1 MIKRLYIL
9 VIVQMVCTLGFTQSS
24 PSLPAYKDPSLSID
38 IRLSDLLSRMTLEE
52 KVGQLLC
59 PLGWEMYEIHGSEV
73 HPSGKFKQLIKER
86 NAGML
91 WATYRADPWTK
102 KTLANG
108 LNSEM
113 AAKAGNALQ
122 KYVMEN
128 TRLGIPMFLAEEA
141 PHGHM
146 AIGATVFPTGIG
158 MAATWSPELV
168 KEVGQVIAKE
178 IRSQG
183 GHISYG
189 PVLDLTRDPRWSRV
203 EETFGED
210 PVLSGI
216 LGASMVDGL
225 GGGNLSQKYATI
237 ATLKHF
243 LAYAVPEG
251 GQNGNYASVGIRDL
265 HQNFLPPFRKAID
278 AGALSVMTSYNSIDG
293 TPCTSNHYLLTQL
306 LRNEWKFRGFVV
318 SDLYSIEGIH
328 ESHFVAPTKENAAIQ
343 SVMAGVDVDL
353 GGDAYTNLCHAVQSG
368 QMDKTVIDTAVCRV
382 LRMKFE
388 MGLFEHPYVDPKIA
402 AKTVRRKEHIE
413 LARKIAQSSITLLKN
428 ENSILPLSKTINKV
442 AVIGPNADNR
452 YNMLGDYT
460 APQEDSNVKTVLDGI
475 LTKLSPFRV
484 EYVRGC
490 AIRDTTVNEI
500 EQAIKAARRSEVVIV
515 VVGGSSARDFKTSYK
530 ETGAAVAEEG
540 SVSDMECGEGFDRA
554 SLSLLGRQQELLE
567 SLQKTGKPLIVVYIE
582 GRPLEKN
589 WASEYADA
597 LLTAY
602 YPGQEGGNAIADVLF
617 GDYNPSGRL
626 PISVPRSV
634 GQIPVYYNKKA
645 PRNHDYVEM
654 SSFPLYSFGYGMSYT
669 TFEYSDLQVVQKSA
683 RCFEVSFKVKNT
695 GKYDGAEVIQVYVRK
710 VDDAEGPI
718 KSLRAFRRV
727 PLKAGETCVVSIDLL
742 PTTFEFFDPT
752 TNTMRIMPGKY
763 EIMYGNSSDIPS
775 GNKLSVTLR

>member
-9 VIVQMVCTLGFTQSS
+9 VMVQMVCTLGFTQSS

-38 IRLSDLLSRMTLEE
+38 MRLSDLLSRMTLEE

-108 LNSEM
+108 LNPELS
-113 AAKAGNALQ
+113 AKAGNALQ

-278 AGALSVMTSYNSIDG
+278 SGALSVMTSYNSIDG
-293 TPCTSNHYLLTQL
+293 IPCTSNHYLLTQL

-328 ESHFVAPTKENAAIQ
+328 ESHFVALTKENAAIQ
-343 SVMAGVDVDL
+343 SVTAGVDVDL

-368 QMDKTVIDTAVCRV
+368 QMDKAVIDTAVCRV

-475 LTKLSPFRV
+475 LTKLSPSRV

-500 EQAIKAARRSEVVIV
+500 EQAIEAARRSEVVIV

-645 PRNHDYVEM
+645 PRNHDYVEV
-654 SSFPLYSFGYGMSYT
+654 SSSPLYSFGYGMSYT

-695 GKYDGAEVIQVYVRK
+695 GKYDGEEVSQLYMRDEYASVVQPMKQLKHFERFYLSKGEEKLIVFTLAAEDLSIINQALEQIVESGTFQVMI
-710 VDDAEGPI
+710 G
-718 KSLRAFRRV
+718 S
-727 PLKAGETCVVSIDLL
+727 
-742 PTTFEFFDPT
+742 
-752 TNTMRIMPGKY
+752 
-763 EIMYGNSSDIPS
+763 SSDDIRLEGS
-775 GNKLSVTLR
+775 ILVK

>member
-9 VIVQMVCTLGFTQSS
+9 VIVQMVCTLGFTQSP
-24 PSLPAYKDPSLSID
+24 PSLPAYKDPSFSID
-38 IRLSDLLSRMTLEE
+38 VRLSDLLSRMTLEE

-59 PLGWEMYEIHGSEV
+59 PLGWEMYEIHGNEV
-73 HPSGKFKQLIKER
+73 CPSGKFKQLIKER
-86 NAGML
+86 NVGML

-108 LNSEM
+108 LNPEM

-158 MAATWSPELV
+158 MATTWSPELV

-210 PVLSGI
+210 PVLSGT

-293 TPCTSNHYLLTQL
+293 IPCTSNHYLLTQL

-368 QMDKTVIDTAVCRV
+368 QMDKAVIDTAVCRV

-428 ENSILPLSKTINKV
+428 ENSILPLSKMINKV

-475 LTKLSPFRV
+475 ITKLSPSRV

-500 EQAIKAARRSEVVIV
+500 EQAIEAARRSEVVIV

-634 GQIPVYYNKKA
+634 GQIPVYYNQKA
-645 PRNHDYVEM
+645 PRNHDYVEV
-654 SSFPLYSFGYGMSYT
+654 SSSPLYSFGYGMSYT

-695 GKYDGAEVIQVYVRK
+695 GKYDGEEVSQLYMRDEYASVVQPMKQLKHFERFHLKKGEEKK
-710 VDDAEGPI
+710 VTFVLTEEDFF
-718 KSLRAFRRV
+718 LV
-727 PLKAGETCVVSIDLL
+727 NYTLKKVV
-742 PTTFEFFDPT
+742 E
-752 TNTMRIMPGKY
+752 
-763 EIMYGNSSDIPS
+763 S
-775 GNKLSVTLR
+775 GNFHLMIGAASNDIRLQNVILVE

>member
-9 VIVQMVCTLGFTQSS
+9 VMVQMVCTLGFTQSS

-108 LNSEM
+108 LNPEL

-158 MAATWSPELV
+158 MAATWSLELV

-251 GQNGNYASVGIRDL
+251 GQNGNYVSVGIRDL

-293 TPCTSNHYLLTQL
+293 IPCTSNHYLLTQL

-328 ESHFVAPTKENAAIQ
+328 ESHFVALTKENAAIQ
-343 SVMAGVDVDL
+343 SVTAGVDVDL

-695 GKYDGAEVIQVYVRK
+695 GKYDGEEVSQLYMRDEYASVVQPMKQLKHFERFHLKKGEEKK
-710 VDDAEGPI
+710 VTFVLTEEDFF
-718 KSLRAFRRV
+718 LV
-727 PLKAGETCVVSIDLL
+727 NYTLKKVV
-742 PTTFEFFDPT
+742 E
-752 TNTMRIMPGKY
+752 
-763 EIMYGNSSDIPS
+763 S
-775 GNKLSVTLR
+775 GNFHLMIGAASNDIRLQNVILVE

>member
-9 VIVQMVCTLGFTQSS
+9 VIVQMVCTLGFTQSP
-24 PSLPAYKDPSLSID
+24 PSLPAYKDPSFSID
-38 IRLSDLLSRMTLEE
+38 VRLSDLLSRMTLEE

-59 PLGWEMYEIHGSEV
+59 PLGWEMYEIHGNEV
-73 HPSGKFKQLIKER
+73 CPSGKFKQLIKER
-86 NAGML
+86 NVGML

-108 LNSEM
+108 LNPEM

-210 PVLSGI
+210 PVLSGT

-293 TPCTSNHYLLTQL
+293 IPCTSNHYLLTQL

-368 QMDKTVIDTAVCRV
+368 QMDKAVIDTAVCRV

-428 ENSILPLSKTINKV
+428 ENSILPLSKMINKV

-475 LTKLSPFRV
+475 ITKLSPSRV

-500 EQAIKAARRSEVVIV
+500 EQAIEAARRSEVVIV

-626 PISVPRSV
+626 PISVPHSV
-634 GQIPVYYNKKA
+634 GQIPVYYNQKA
-645 PRNHDYVEM
+645 PRNHDYVEV
-654 SSFPLYSFGYGMSYT
+654 SSSPLYSFGYGMSYT

-695 GKYDGAEVIQVYVRK
+695 GKYDGEEVSQLYMRDEYASVVQPMKQLKHFERFHLKKGEEKK
-710 VDDAEGPI
+710 VTFVLTEEDFF
-718 KSLRAFRRV
+718 LV
-727 PLKAGETCVVSIDLL
+727 NYTLKKVV
-742 PTTFEFFDPT
+742 E
-752 TNTMRIMPGKY
+752 
-763 EIMYGNSSDIPS
+763 S
-775 GNKLSVTLR
+775 GNFHLMIGAASNDIRLQNVILVE

>member
-1 MIKRLYIL
+1 MKYIFIIL
-9 VIVQMVCTLGFTQSS
+9 WICVWVTCTPIFAQQVSVLTYQN
-24 PSLPAYKDPSLSID
+24 PNLSID
-38 IRLSDLLSRMTLEE
+38 IRLADLLSRMTLEE

-59 PLGWEMYEIHGSEV
+59 PLGWKMYEIHGSEV
-73 HPSGKFKQLIKER
+73 YPSGKFKQLIKER

-108 LNSEM
+108 LNPELS
-113 AAKAGNALQ
+113 AKAGNALQ

-158 MAATWSPELV
+158 MAATWSRELV

-278 AGALSVMTSYNSIDG
+278 SGALSVMTSYNSIDG
-293 TPCTSNHYLLTQL
+293 IPCTSNHYLLTQL

-343 SVMAGVDVDL
+343 SVTAGIDVDL

-368 QMDKTVIDTAVCRV
+368 QMDKAVIDTAVCRV

-475 LTKLSPFRV
+475 LTKLSPSRV

-500 EQAIKAARRSEVVIV
+500 EQAIEAARRSEVVIV

-645 PRNHDYVEM
+645 PRNHDYVEV
-654 SSFPLYSFGYGMSYT
+654 SSSPLYSFGYGMSYT

-695 GKYDGAEVIQVYVRK
+695 GKYDGEEVSQLYMRDEYASVVQPMKQLKHFERFHLKKGEEKK
-710 VDDAEGPI
+710 VTFVLTEEDFF
-718 KSLRAFRRV
+718 LV
-727 PLKAGETCVVSIDLL
+727 NYTLKKVV
-742 PTTFEFFDPT
+742 E
-752 TNTMRIMPGKY
+752 
-763 EIMYGNSSDIPS
+763 S
-775 GNKLSVTLR
+775 GNFHLMIGAASNDIRLQNVILVE

>member
-9 VIVQMVCTLGFTQSS
+9 VIVQMVCTLGFTQSP
-24 PSLPAYKDPSLSID
+24 PSLPAYKDPSFSID
-38 IRLSDLLSRMTLEE
+38 VRLSDLLSRMTLEE

-59 PLGWEMYEIHGSEV
+59 PLGWEMYEIHGNEV
-73 HPSGKFKQLIKER
+73 CPPGKFKQLIKER
-86 NAGML
+86 NVGML

-108 LNSEM
+108 LNPEM

-210 PVLSGI
+210 PVLSGT

-293 TPCTSNHYLLTQL
+293 IPCTSNHYLLTQL

-368 QMDKTVIDTAVCRV
+368 QMDKAVIDTAVCRV

-428 ENSILPLSKTINKV
+428 ENSILPLSKMINKV

-475 LTKLSPFRV
+475 ITKLSPSRV

-500 EQAIKAARRSEVVIV
+500 EQAIEAARRSEVVIV

-597 LLTAY
+597 LLIAY

-634 GQIPVYYNKKA
+634 GQIPVYYNQKA
-645 PRNHDYVEM
+645 PRNHDYVEV
-654 SSFPLYSFGYGMSYT
+654 SSSPLYSFGYGMSYT

-695 GKYDGAEVIQVYVRK
+695 GKYDGEEVSQLYMRDEYASVVQPMKQLKHFERFHLKKGEEKK
-710 VDDAEGPI
+710 VTFVLTEEDFF
-718 KSLRAFRRV
+718 LV
-727 PLKAGETCVVSIDLL
+727 NYTLKKVV
-742 PTTFEFFDPT
+742 E
-752 TNTMRIMPGKY
+752 
-763 EIMYGNSSDIPS
+763 S
-775 GNKLSVTLR
+775 GNFHLMIGAASNDIRLQNVILVE

>member
-9 VIVQMVCTLGFTQSS
+9 VIVQMVCTLGFTQSP
-24 PSLPAYKDPSLSID
+24 PSLPAYKDPSFSID
-38 IRLSDLLSRMTLEE
+38 VRLSDLLSRMTLEE

-86 NAGML
+86 NVGML

-108 LNSEM
+108 LNPEM

-183 GHISYG
+183 RHISYG

-293 TPCTSNHYLLTQL
+293 IPCTSNHYLLTQL

-343 SVMAGVDVDL
+343 SVTAGVDVDL

-500 EQAIKAARRSEVVIV
+500 EQAIEAARRSEVVIV

-645 PRNHDYVEM
+645 PRNHDYVEV
-654 SSFPLYSFGYGMSYT
+654 SSSPLYSFGYGMSYT

-695 GKYDGAEVIQVYVRK
+695 GKYDGEEVSQLYMRDEYASVVQPMKQLKHFERFHLKKGEEKKVTFVLTEEDFFLVNYTLKKVVESGTFQVMI
-710 VDDAEGPI
+710 G
-718 KSLRAFRRV
+718 S
-727 PLKAGETCVVSIDLL
+727 
-742 PTTFEFFDPT
+742 
-752 TNTMRIMPGKY
+752 
-763 EIMYGNSSDIPS
+763 SSDDIRLEKS
-775 GNKLSVTLR
+775 ISVE

>member
-1 MIKRLYIL
+1 
-9 VIVQMVCTLGFTQSS
+9 
-24 PSLPAYKDPSLSID
+24 
-38 IRLSDLLSRMTLEE
+38 
-52 KVGQLLC
+52 
-59 PLGWEMYEIHGSEV
+59 
-73 HPSGKFKQLIKER
+73 PSGKFKQLIKER

-108 LNSEM
+108 LNPELS
-113 AAKAGNALQ
+113 AKAGNALQ

-278 AGALSVMTSYNSIDG
+278 SGALSVMTSYNSIDG
-293 TPCTSNHYLLTQL
+293 IPCTSNYYLLTQL

-328 ESHFVAPTKENAAIQ
+328 ESHFVASTKENAAIQ
-343 SVMAGVDVDL
+343 SVTAGVDVDL

-368 QMDKTVIDTAVCRV
+368 QIDKAVIDTAVCRV

-475 LTKLSPFRV
+475 LTKLSPSRV

-500 EQAIKAARRSEVVIV
+500 EQAIEAARRSEVVIV

-645 PRNHDYVEM
+645 PRNHDYVEV
-654 SSFPLYSFGYGMSYT
+654 SSSPLYSFGYGMSYT

-695 GKYDGAEVIQVYVRK
+695 GKYDGEEVSQLYMRDEYASVVQPMK
-710 VDDAEGPI
+710 Q
-718 KSLRAFRRV
+718 
-727 PLKAGETCVVSIDLL
+727 LKH
-742 PTTFEFFDPT
+742 FERF
-752 TNTMRIMPGKY
+752 Y
-763 EIMYGNSSDIPS
+763 
-775 GNKLSVTLR
+775 

>member
-9 VIVQMVCTLGFTQSS
+9 VIVQMVCTLGFTQSP
-24 PSLPAYKDPSLSID
+24 PSLPAYKDPSFSID
-38 IRLSDLLSRMTLEE
+38 VRLSDLLSRMTLEE

-59 PLGWEMYEIHGSEV
+59 PLGWEMYEIHGNEV
-73 HPSGKFKQLIKER
+73 CPSGKFKQLIKER
-86 NAGML
+86 NVGML

-108 LNSEM
+108 LNPEM

-210 PVLSGI
+210 PVLSGT

-293 TPCTSNHYLLTQL
+293 IPCTSNHYLLTQL

-368 QMDKTVIDTAVCRV
+368 QMDKAVIDTAVCRV

-428 ENSILPLSKTINKV
+428 ENSILPLSKMINKV

-475 LTKLSPFRV
+475 ITKLSPSRV

-500 EQAIKAARRSEVVIV
+500 EQAIEAARRSEVVIV

-634 GQIPVYYNKKA
+634 GQIPVYYNQKA
-645 PRNHDYVEM
+645 PRNHDYVEV
-654 SSFPLYSFGYGMSYT
+654 SSSPL
-669 TFEYSDLQVVQKSA
+669 
-683 RCFEVSFKVKNT
+683 
-695 GKYDGAEVIQVYVRK
+695 
-710 VDDAEGPI
+710 
-718 KSLRAFRRV
+718 
-727 PLKAGETCVVSIDLL
+727 
-742 PTTFEFFDPT
+742 
-752 TNTMRIMPGKY
+752 
-763 EIMYGNSSDIPS
+763 
-775 GNKLSVTLR
+775 

>member
-1 MIKRLYIL
+1 
-9 VIVQMVCTLGFTQSS
+9 
-24 PSLPAYKDPSLSID
+24 
-38 IRLSDLLSRMTLEE
+38 
-52 KVGQLLC
+52 
-59 PLGWEMYEIHGSEV
+59 
-73 HPSGKFKQLIKER
+73 
-86 NAGML
+86 
-91 WATYRADPWTK
+91 
-102 KTLANG
+102 
-108 LNSEM
+108 
-113 AAKAGNALQ
+113 
-122 KYVMEN
+122 
-128 TRLGIPMFLAEEA
+128 
-141 PHGHM
+141 
-146 AIGATVFPTGIG
+146 
-158 MAATWSPELV
+158 
-168 KEVGQVIAKE
+168 
-178 IRSQG
+178 
-183 GHISYG
+183 
-189 PVLDLTRDPRWSRV
+189 
-203 EETFGED
+203 
-210 PVLSGI
+210 
-216 LGASMVDGL
+216 MVDGL

-293 TPCTSNHYLLTQL
+293 IPCTSNHYLLTQL

-328 ESHFVAPTKENAAIQ
+328 ESHFVALTKENAAIQ
-343 SVMAGVDVDL
+343 SVTAGVDVDL

-368 QMDKTVIDTAVCRV
+368 QMDKAVIDTAVCRV

-428 ENSILPLSKTINKV
+428 ENSILPLSKMINKV

-475 LTKLSPFRV
+475 ITKLSPSRV

-500 EQAIKAARRSEVVIV
+500 EQAIEAARRSEVVIV

-634 GQIPVYYNKKA
+634 GQIPVYYNQKA
-645 PRNHDYVEM
+645 PRNHDYVEV
-654 SSFPLYSFGYGMSYT
+654 SSSPLYSFGYGMSYT

-695 GKYDGAEVIQVYVRK
+695 GKYDGEEVSQLYMRDEYASVVQPMKQLKHFERFHLKKGEEKK
-710 VDDAEGPI
+710 VTFVLTEEDFF
-718 KSLRAFRRV
+718 LV
-727 PLKAGETCVVSIDLL
+727 NYTLKKVV
-742 PTTFEFFDPT
+742 E
-752 TNTMRIMPGKY
+752 
-763 EIMYGNSSDIPS
+763 S
-775 GNKLSVTLR
+775 GNFHLMIGAASNDIRLQNVILVE

>member
-24 PSLPAYKDPSLSID
+24 PSLPAYKDRCLSID

-73 HPSGKFKQLIKER
+73 HPSEKFKQLIKER
-86 NAGML
+86 NVGML

-102 KTLANG
+102 KTIANG
-108 LNSEM
+108 LNPEL

-210 PVLSGI
+210 PVLSGT

-293 TPCTSNHYLLTQL
+293 IPCTSNHYLLTQL

-368 QMDKTVIDTAVCRV
+368 QMDKAVIDTAVCRV

-428 ENSILPLSKTINKV
+428 ENSILPLSKMINKV

-475 LTKLSPFRV
+475 ITKLSPSRV

-500 EQAIKAARRSEVVIV
+500 EQAIEAARRSEVVIV

-567 SLQKTGKPLIVVYIE
+567 FLQKTGKPLIVVYIE

-645 PRNHDYVEM
+645 PRNHDYVEV
-654 SSFPLYSFGYGMSYT
+654 SSSPLYSFGYGMSYT
-669 TFEYSDLQVVQKSA
+669 TFEYSALQVVQKSA

-695 GKYDGAEVIQVYVRK
+695 GKYDGEEVAQLYMRDEYASVVQPMKQLKHFERFHLKKGEEKK
-710 VDDAEGPI
+710 VTFVLTEEDFF
-718 KSLRAFRRV
+718 LV
-727 PLKAGETCVVSIDLL
+727 NYTLKKVV
-742 PTTFEFFDPT
+742 E
-752 TNTMRIMPGKY
+752 
-763 EIMYGNSSDIPS
+763 S
-775 GNKLSVTLR
+775 GNFHLMIGAASNDIRLQNVILVE

>member
-9 VIVQMVCTLGFTQSS
+9 VIVQMVCTLGFTQSP
-24 PSLPAYKDPSLSID
+24 PSLPAYKDPSFSID
-38 IRLSDLLSRMTLEE
+38 VRLSDLLSRMTLEE

-59 PLGWEMYEIHGSEV
+59 PLGWEMYEIHGNEV
-73 HPSGKFKQLIKER
+73 CPSGKFKQLIKER
-86 NAGML
+86 NVGML

-108 LNSEM
+108 LNPEM

-210 PVLSGI
+210 PVLSGT

-293 TPCTSNHYLLTQL
+293 IPCTSNHYLLTQL

-368 QMDKTVIDTAVCRV
+368 QMDKAVIDTAVCRV

-388 MGLFEHPYVDPKIA
+388 MGLFEHPDGDPNIA

-428 ENSILPLSKTINKV
+428 ENSILPLSKMINKV

-475 LTKLSPFRV
+475 ITKLSPSRV

-500 EQAIKAARRSEVVIV
+500 EQAIEAARRSEVVIV

-634 GQIPVYYNKKA
+634 GQIPVYYNQKA
-645 PRNHDYVEM
+645 PRNHDYVEV
-654 SSFPLYSFGYGMSYT
+654 SSSPLYSFGYGMSYT

-695 GKYDGAEVIQVYVRK
+695 GKYDGEEVSQLYMRDEYASVVQPMKQLKHFERFYLSKGEEKLIVFTLAAEDLSIINQALEQIVESGTFQVMI
-710 VDDAEGPI
+710 G
-718 KSLRAFRRV
+718 S
-727 PLKAGETCVVSIDLL
+727 
-742 PTTFEFFDPT
+742 
-752 TNTMRIMPGKY
+752 
-763 EIMYGNSSDIPS
+763 SSDDIRLEGS
-775 GNKLSVTLR
+775 ILVK

>member
-9 VIVQMVCTLGFTQSS
+9 VMVQMVCTLGFTQSS

-38 IRLSDLLSRMTLEE
+38 MRLSDLLSRMTLEE

-73 HPSGKFKQLIKER
+73 YPSGKFKQLIKER

-108 LNSEM
+108 LNPELS
-113 AAKAGNALQ
+113 AKAGNALQ

-278 AGALSVMTSYNSIDG
+278 SGALSVMTSYNSIDG
-293 TPCTSNHYLLTQL
+293 IPCTSNYYLLTQL

-328 ESHFVAPTKENAAIQ
+328 ESHFVASTKENAAIQ
-343 SVMAGVDVDL
+343 SVTAGVDVDL

-368 QMDKTVIDTAVCRV
+368 QIDKAVIDTAVCRV

-475 LTKLSPFRV
+475 LTKLSPSRV

-500 EQAIKAARRSEVVIV
+500 EQAIEAARRSEVVIV

-645 PRNHDYVEM
+645 PRNHDYVEV
-654 SSFPLYSFGYGMSYT
+654 SSSPLYSFGYGMSYT

-695 GKYDGAEVIQVYVRK
+695 GKYDGEEVAQLYMRDEYASVVQPMKQLKHFERFYLSKGEEKLIVFTLAAEDLSIINQALEQIVESGTFQVMI
-710 VDDAEGPI
+710 G
-718 KSLRAFRRV
+718 S
-727 PLKAGETCVVSIDLL
+727 
-742 PTTFEFFDPT
+742 
-752 TNTMRIMPGKY
+752 
-763 EIMYGNSSDIPS
+763 SSDDIRLEGS
-775 GNKLSVTLR
+775 ILVK

>member
-9 VIVQMVCTLGFTQSS
+9 VIVQMVCTLGFTQSP
-24 PSLPAYKDPSLSID
+24 PSLPAYKDPSFSID
-38 IRLSDLLSRMTLEE
+38 VRLSDLLSRMTLEE

-59 PLGWEMYEIHGSEV
+59 PLGWEMYEIHGNEV
-73 HPSGKFKQLIKER
+73 CPSGKFKQLIKER
-86 NAGML
+86 NVGML

-108 LNSEM
+108 LNPEM

-210 PVLSGI
+210 PVLSGT

-293 TPCTSNHYLLTQL
+293 IPCTSNHYLLTQL

-368 QMDKTVIDTAVCRV
+368 QMDKAVIDTAVCRV

-428 ENSILPLSKTINKV
+428 ENSILPLSKMINKV

-475 LTKLSPFRV
+475 ITKLSPSRV

-500 EQAIKAARRSEVVIV
+500 EQAIEAARRSEVVIV

-540 SVSDMECGEGFDRA
+540 SVSDME
-554 SLSLLGRQQELLE
+554 
-567 SLQKTGKPLIVVYIE
+567 V
-582 GRPLEKN
+582 
-589 WASEYADA
+589 W
-597 LLTAY
+597 
-602 YPGQEGGNAIADVLF
+602 
-617 GDYNPSGRL
+617 
-626 PISVPRSV
+626 
-634 GQIPVYYNKKA
+634 
-645 PRNHDYVEM
+645 
-654 SSFPLYSFGYGMSYT
+654 
-669 TFEYSDLQVVQKSA
+669 
-683 RCFEVSFKVKNT
+683 
-695 GKYDGAEVIQVYVRK
+695 
-710 VDDAEGPI
+710 
-718 KSLRAFRRV
+718 RR
-727 PLKAGETCVVSIDLL
+727 I
-742 PTTFEFFDPT
+742 
-752 TNTMRIMPGKY
+752 
-763 EIMYGNSSDIPS
+763 
-775 GNKLSVTLR
+775 

>member
-9 VIVQMVCTLGFTQSS
+9 VIVQMVCTLGFTQSP
-24 PSLPAYKDPSLSID
+24 PSLPAYKDPSFSID
-38 IRLSDLLSRMTLEE
+38 VRLSDLLSRMTLEE

-59 PLGWEMYEIHGSEV
+59 PLGWEMYEIHGNEV
-73 HPSGKFKQLIKER
+73 CPSGKFKQLIKER
-86 NAGML
+86 NVGML

-108 LNSEM
+108 LNPEM

-293 TPCTSNHYLLTQL
+293 IPCTSNHYLLTQL

-343 SVMAGVDVDL
+343 SVTAGVDVDL

-368 QMDKTVIDTAVCRV
+368 QMDKAVIDTAVCRV

-475 LTKLSPFRV
+475 LTKLSPSRV

-500 EQAIKAARRSEVVIV
+500 EQAIEAARRSEVVIV

-645 PRNHDYVEM
+645 PRNHDYVEV
-654 SSFPLYSFGYGMSYT
+654 SSSPLYSFGYGMSYT

-695 GKYDGAEVIQVYVRK
+695 GKYDGEEVSQLYMRDEYASVVQPMKQLKHFERFHLKKGEEKK
-710 VDDAEGPI
+710 VTFVLTEEDFF
-718 KSLRAFRRV
+718 LV
-727 PLKAGETCVVSIDLL
+727 NYTLKKVV
-742 PTTFEFFDPT
+742 E
-752 TNTMRIMPGKY
+752 
-763 EIMYGNSSDIPS
+763 S
-775 GNKLSVTLR
+775 GNFHLMIGAASNDIRLQNVILVE

>member
-278 AGALSVMTSYNSIDG
+278 SGALSVMTSYNSIDG

-602 YPGQEGGNAIADVLF
+602 YQGQEGGNAIADVLF

-695 GKYDGAEVIQVYVRK
+695 GKYDGEEVSQLYMRDEYASVVQPMKQLKHFERFHLKKGEEKK
-710 VDDAEGPI
+710 VTFVLTEEDFF
-718 KSLRAFRRV
+718 LV
-727 PLKAGETCVVSIDLL
+727 NYTLKKVV
-742 PTTFEFFDPT
+742 E
-752 TNTMRIMPGKY
+752 
-763 EIMYGNSSDIPS
+763 S
-775 GNKLSVTLR
+775 GNFHLMIGAASNDIRLQNVILVE

>member
-9 VIVQMVCTLGFTQSS
+9 VIVQMVCTLGFTQSP
-24 PSLPAYKDPSLSID
+24 PSLPAYKDPSFSID
-38 IRLSDLLSRMTLEE
+38 VRLSDLLSRMTLEE

-59 PLGWEMYEIHGSEV
+59 PLGWEMYEIHGNEV
-73 HPSGKFKQLIKER
+73 CPSGKFKQLIKER
-86 NAGML
+86 NVGML

-108 LNSEM
+108 LNPEM
-113 AAKAGNALQ
+113 AAKAGMHCK

-210 PVLSGI
+210 PVLSGT

-293 TPCTSNHYLLTQL
+293 IPCTSNHYLLTQL
-306 LRNEWKFRGFVV
+306 LRNEWKFCGFVV

-328 ESHFVAPTKENAAIQ
+328 ESHFVAPTKENG
-343 SVMAGVDVDL
+343 S
-353 GGDAYTNLCHAVQSG
+353 H
-368 QMDKTVIDTAVCRV
+368 
-382 LRMKFE
+382 
-388 MGLFEHPYVDPKIA
+388 
-402 AKTVRRKEHIE
+402 
-413 LARKIAQSSITLLKN
+413 
-428 ENSILPLSKTINKV
+428 TICN
-442 AVIGPNADNR
+442 GWR
-452 YNMLGDYT
+452 
-460 APQEDSNVKTVLDGI
+460 
-475 LTKLSPFRV
+475 
-484 EYVRGC
+484 
-490 AIRDTTVNEI
+490 
-500 EQAIKAARRSEVVIV
+500 
-515 VVGGSSARDFKTSYK
+515 
-530 ETGAAVAEEG
+530 
-540 SVSDMECGEGFDRA
+540 
-554 SLSLLGRQQELLE
+554 
-567 SLQKTGKPLIVVYIE
+567 
-582 GRPLEKN
+582 
-589 WASEYADA
+589 
-597 LLTAY
+597 
-602 YPGQEGGNAIADVLF
+602 
-617 GDYNPSGRL
+617 
-626 PISVPRSV
+626 
-634 GQIPVYYNKKA
+634 
-645 PRNHDYVEM
+645 
-654 SSFPLYSFGYGMSYT
+654 
-669 TFEYSDLQVVQKSA
+669 
-683 RCFEVSFKVKNT
+683 
-695 GKYDGAEVIQVYVRK
+695 
-710 VDDAEGPI
+710 
-718 KSLRAFRRV
+718 
-727 PLKAGETCVVSIDLL
+727 
-742 PTTFEFFDPT
+742 
-752 TNTMRIMPGKY
+752 
-763 EIMYGNSSDIPS
+763 
-775 GNKLSVTLR
+775 

>member
-1 MIKRLYIL
+1 
-9 VIVQMVCTLGFTQSS
+9 
-24 PSLPAYKDPSLSID
+24 
-38 IRLSDLLSRMTLEE
+38 MTLEE

-59 PLGWEMYEIHGSEV
+59 PLGWEMYEIHGNEV
-73 HPSGKFKQLIKER
+73 CPSGKFKQLIKER
-86 NAGML
+86 NVGML

-108 LNSEM
+108 LNPEM

-210 PVLSGI
+210 PVLSGT

-293 TPCTSNHYLLTQL
+293 IPCTSNHYLLTQL

-328 ESHFVAPTKENAAIQ
+328 ESHFVAPTKENVAIQ

-368 QMDKTVIDTAVCRV
+368 QMDKAVIDTAVCRV

-428 ENSILPLSKTINKV
+428 ENSILPLSKMINKV

-475 LTKLSPFRV
+475 ITKLSPSRV

-500 EQAIKAARRSEVVIV
+500 EQAIEAARRSEVVIV

-634 GQIPVYYNKKA
+634 GQIPVYYNQKA
-645 PRNHDYVEM
+645 PRNHDYVEV
-654 SSFPLYSFGYGMSYT
+654 SSSPLYSFGYGMSYT

-695 GKYDGAEVIQVYVRK
+695 GKYDGEEVSQLYMRDEYASVVQPMKQLKHFERFHLKKGEEKK
-710 VDDAEGPI
+710 VTFVLTEEDFF
-718 KSLRAFRRV
+718 LV
-727 PLKAGETCVVSIDLL
+727 NYTLKKVV
-742 PTTFEFFDPT
+742 E
-752 TNTMRIMPGKY
+752 
-763 EIMYGNSSDIPS
+763 S
-775 GNKLSVTLR
+775 GNFHLMIGAASNDIRLQNVILVE